1 MAAPRLR
8 KAGSKKELESV
19 IDDYITQGYELI
31 NRGESSALLRKKTW
45 GSPGGHLLCVVLTG
59 IFTFG
64 IGNAAYATYA
74 HFNAEQVMVK
84 LDQDHA

>member
-8 KAGSKKELESV
+8 KVVSKKEFENL
-19 IDDYITQGYELI
+19 IDDYITQGYELV
-31 NRGESSALLRKKTW
+31 NRGESSALMRKKSW
-45 GSPGGHLLCVVLTG
+45 GSAGGHVVCG
-59 IFTFG
+59 ILIGWWTFG
-64 IGNAAYATYA
+64 IGNAAYAVYA